1 MKLVVQRVTRAS
13 VAINNKVHN
22 SINSGLLVLCGI
34 ETNDGEEDIDYLVN
48 KLTNLRIFS
57 DDVNDFNNSILDI
70 TGEIL
75 LISQFTLLANTR
87 KGRRPSWDLAS
98 NSDIAKPIYNLLL
111 DKLQNQDLIV
121 KDGIFGSDMQ
131 IELVNDGP
139 VTIIIDSK
147 DRLAPRK

>member
-13 VAINNKVHN
+13 VAVNNKIHN
-22 SINSGLLVLCGI
+22 SINSGLLILCGI
-34 ETNDGEEDIDYLVN
+34 QADDNNEDIDYLVN
-48 KLTNLRIFS
+48 KITNLRIFS
-57 DDVNDFNNSILDI
+57 DNNSDFNNSILDI
-70 TGEIL
+70 SGEIL

-87 KGRRPSWDLAS
+87 KGRRPSWDLAA
-98 NSDIAKPIYNLLL
+98 NSTIAKPIYNLFL
-111 DKLQNQDLIV
+111 DKLQNQGLVV

>member
-48 KLTNLRIFS
+48 KLTYLRIFS

-87 KGRRPSWDLAS
+87 KGRRPSWDLAA

-111 DKLQNQDLIV
+111 DKLQNQSLIV
-121 KDGIFGSDMQ
+121 KDGVFGSDMQ

>member
-1 MKLVVQRVTRAS
+1 MATELNQLDLTKYNLDDYYFEELISQKSIKKRV
-13 VAINNKVHN
+13 
-22 SINSGLLVLCGI
+22 
-34 ETNDGEEDIDYLVN
+34 EEIG
-48 KLTNLRIFS
+48 KEIS
-57 DDVNDFNNSILDI
+57 NDFNNSILDI

-87 KGRRPSWDLAS
+87 KGRRPSWDLAA